1 MDKKCILIVAAMFAI
16 LLLVGYIEDDP
27 TWSSGQHNAP
37 TNISSLFDPMFASE
51 LERRGYVESADSI
64 SPEEVAGISRLNV
77 SGRYDSIGKL
87 SSLRGI
93 EYFFNLDTLNCSYN
107 QLDTLDLS
115 DNSGLISLV
124 CYNNRLTVLNVTSCT
139 ALTRLYCYDNQLT
152 ELNLTNNAAL
162 TELYCGSNRLTELDV
177 TSNTALTHFS
187 CSYNQ
192 LTGLDVTKN
201 ANLVELYCN
210 NNQLTELDVN
220 GNKALL
226 TLYCSDNQFPPIG
239 TCKQYCI
246 GRIVLL

>member
-1 MDKKCILIVAAMFAI
+1 MDKKLLSIVAAMFSI
-16 LLLVGYIEDDP
+16 LLLVGCSEDEP

-64 SPEEVAGISRLNV
+64 SPEEVACISRLDV

-139 ALTRLYCYDNQLT
+139 ALTRLYCDDNQLT

-226 TLYCSDNQFPPIG
+226 TLYSPQKCAFTSHINSSP
-239 TCKQYCI
+239 
-246 GRIVLL
+246 L

>member
-1 MDKKCILIVAAMFAI
+1 MDKKLLLIVAAMFSI
-16 LLLVGYIEDDP
+16 LLLVGCSEDEP

-64 SPEEVAGISRLNV
+64 SPEEVAGISRLDV

-162 TELYCGSNRLTELDV
+162 TELYW
-177 TSNTALTHFS
+177 
-187 CSYNQ
+187 
-192 LTGLDVTKN
+192 KN
-201 ANLVELYCN
+201 CFAITTN
-210 NNQLTELDVN
+210 
-220 GNKALL
+220 
-226 TLYCSDNQFPPIG
+226 
-239 TCKQYCI
+239 
-246 GRIVLL
+246 